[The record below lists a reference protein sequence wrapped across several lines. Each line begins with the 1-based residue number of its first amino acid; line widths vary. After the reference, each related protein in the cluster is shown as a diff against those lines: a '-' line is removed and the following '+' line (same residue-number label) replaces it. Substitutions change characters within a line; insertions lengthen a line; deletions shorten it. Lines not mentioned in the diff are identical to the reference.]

1 MKNALYILA
10 ELEDDDVAWMSENGS
25 RETVRPGDRLIGQGD
40 ALDSLFVVLD
50 GQFSVTVDGAEVAQ
64 VGAGQFLGE
73 ISFIDDRPSS
83 ATVTAT
89 QDSHVLAIL
98 REVVQYKLESDPGFA
113 ARFYLALSTFLAERL
128 RKTLR
133 EAGSSSSGD
142 DELDLDRLDRISR
155 AGERFERILRQLST
169 V

>member
-1 MKNALYILA
+1 MKNALYYLA
-10 ELEDDDVAWMSENGS
+10 EFEDDDVAWMSENGS
-25 RETVRPGDRLIGQGD
+25 RETVQPGERLIGQGE

-50 GQFSVTVDGAEVAQ
+50 GQFAVSINGTEVSQ

-73 ISFIDDRPSS
+73 ISFVDHHPSS

-89 QDSHVLAIL
+89 QESHVLAIL
-98 REVVQYKLESDPGFA
+98 REAVQYKLESDSAFA
-113 ARFYLALSTFLAERL
+113 ARFYLAVSMFLAERF

-133 EAGSSSSGD
+133 DAVPGQSD
-142 DELDLDRLDRISR
+142 DEELDLDRLDRISR
-155 AGERFERILRQLST
+155 AGERFERILRQLSS